1 MDGRRNLG
9 AVIGT
14 AILLAGCGG
23 DGGPVTVEDPELVV
37 RLVVPAA
44 IPEKSVL
51 DVQAHIVRARGVE
64 PPIVVSFEKSN
75 VGEPFNEAGF
85 IILHGLED
93 RVAVARIPIF
103 KDPTIRATA
112 RDASGLESTS
122 MASVD
127 VLEYP

>member
-9 AVIGT
+9 AAIGM

-23 DGGPVTVEDPELVV
+23 DGPATPEEPELVV
-37 RLVVPAA
+37 RIVVPAA

-64 PPIVVSFEKSN
+64 PPIVVSFEKAN
-75 VGEPFNEAGF
+75 AGEPFNGAGF
-85 IILHGLED
+85 VILHGLEE

-122 MASVD
+122 MASID
-127 VLEYP
+127 VLEFP